1 MRFLVIAF
9 SLLVSEFCFAQT
21 EAETV
26 VDNYFCIKTSPLPL
40 IDAWGSN
47 SYRLGAEF
55 KLIGNTAFSFEAGQ
69 YFGFRGMFEIKQHPK
84 GFILRPEFKVY
95 LNKYGISAGPYISVD
110 AFYKKIDFG
119 YTDSIRISPNPVY
132 GKTYNIWKDVYSINV
147 RYGEMIVS
155 YKMFTI
161 EWFAGGGIRYIKG
174 RNDLSPEENDNI
186 LTGEN
191 HGNMIGDGQRA
202 ISGLWPNI
210 TAGFKV
216 CFALKTKDIR
226 IGGQPK
232 YITPAKW

>member
-9 SLLVSEFCFAQT
+9 FLLVSQFCFAQT
-21 EAETV
+21 ETV
-26 VDNYFCIKTSPLPL
+26 EDNYFCIKTSPIPL
-40 IDAWGSN
+40 IDVYGSN

-69 YFGFRGMFEIKQHPK
+69 YFGFGGIFEIKHHPK

-95 LNKYGISAGPYISVD
+95 LNKDGLTVGPYISID

-119 YTDSIRISPNPVY
+119 YTDSIRFRPNPPFE
-132 GKTYNIWKDVYSINV
+132 KTYNIWKNVYSINV
-147 RYGEMIVS
+147 RYGEMLAG

-216 CFALKTKDIR
+216 CFAFATKNKR
-226 IGGQPK
+226 IGEPVKYADPK
-232 YITPAKW
+232 W

>member
-9 SLLVSEFCFAQT
+9 FLLVSRFCFAQT
-21 EAETV
+21 EIVE
-26 VDNYFCIKTSPLPL
+26 DNYFCIKTSPIPL
-40 IDAWGSN
+40 IDVYGSN

-69 YFGFRGMFEIKQHPK
+69 YFGLGGIFEIKHHPQ

-95 LNKYGISAGPYISVD
+95 LNKDGLTVGPYISID

-119 YTDSIRISPNPVY
+119 YTDSIRFRGNPPFE
-132 GKTYNIWKDVYSINV
+132 KTYNIWKNVYSINV
-147 RYGEMIVS
+147 RYGEMLAS

-202 ISGLWPNI
+202 ISGVWPNI

-216 CFALKTKDIR
+216 CFAFATKNKR
-226 IGGQPK
+226 IGEPVKYADPK
-232 YITPAKW
+232 W